1 MIEPEAHA
9 APESVPDA
17 GAGHPPAPEAEPPEV
32 GNLFVANYPPF
43 SAWSGAEL
51 PRVRA
56 ALAAPPRP
64 GADFGLYLH
73 LPFCRKRCKFCYF
86 RVFTEMDSARINRY
100 LAALGREIELY
111 GELPATAGRP
121 LRFVYFGGGTP
132 SLLSVRQ
139 LTGLVERMRQ
149 VMPWD
154 GVEEVTF
161 ECEPGTLTRSKLAAV
176 REIGVTRLSLGV
188 ENFDDEILRANGR
201 AHLSAE
207 IYRVMPWISELAF
220 DQLNIDLI
228 AGMVGESWPTWR
240 ESVRR
245 TIELAP
251 DSVTIYQL
259 ELPYNTEF
267 SHSVLGGSL
276 GQPLSDWQTRR
287 DWQRYAFERLGEAG
301 YEPSSAYTLV
311 RRGKPCHFVYRDA
324 VWHGCDMLGTGI
336 SSFSHVNGCHFQN
349 TATWG
354 EYLEEMEAG
363 RLPLARGFVPSR
375 RELLTREVAL
385 QLKLGRLDATYFQ
398 QKFGVDVRV
407 EFAAAWERLRQR
419 GMLAPRSDRIEVS
432 DDGLLRVDQLLPEL
446 YDERYRNARYS

>member
-1 MIEPEAHA
+1 MIEPGS
-9 APESVPDA
+9 PQVPDL
-17 GAGHPPAPEAEPPEV
+17 GSPPPDPPEV

-43 SAWSGAEL
+43 SFWSGEEL

-64 GADFGLYLH
+64 DTDFGLYLH

-86 RVFTEMDSARINRY
+86 RVFTEMDSAHINRY
-100 LAALGREIELY
+100 LAALGQEIEAY
-111 GELPATAGRP
+111 SGMPATAGRR

-139 LTGLVERMRQ
+139 LTGLVERVRRA
-149 VMPWD
+149 MPWD

-176 REIGVTRLSLGV
+176 RAFGVTRLSLGV

-207 IYRVMPWISELAF
+207 IYRVLPWIGELGF
-220 DQLNIDLI
+220 EQLNIDLI
-228 AGMVGESWPTWR
+228 AGLIGESWPTWR
-240 ESVRR
+240 ESVRK
-245 TIELAP
+245 TLELAP

-267 SHSVLGGSL
+267 SKDVLGGSL
-276 GQPLSDWQTRR
+276 GQPLADWQTRR
-287 DWQRYAFERLGEAG
+287 AWQQYAFEQLAEAG
-301 YEPSSAYTLV
+301 YELSSAYTLV
-311 RRGKPCHFVYRDA
+311 RRDKPCRFVYRDA

-354 EYLEEMEAG
+354 QYLADMESG
-363 RLPLARGFVPSR
+363 RLPLERGFVPSR

-385 QLKLGRLDATYFQ
+385 QLKLGRLDLAYFQ
-398 QKFGVDVRV
+398 EKFGVDVRV
-407 EFAAAWERLRQR
+407 EYAAAWQRLRRR
-419 GMLAPRSDRIEVS
+419 GMLAPEPDRIEVTGP
-432 DDGLLRVDQLLPEL
+432 GLLRVDQLLPEL
-446 YDERYRNARYS
+446 YDERYRNARYT

>member
-1 MIEPEAHA
+1 MIEPGSQQALD
-9 APESVPDA
+9 PNPPPPD
-17 GAGHPPAPEAEPPEV
+17 PPDV

-43 SAWSGAEL
+43 SFWSGEEL

-64 GADFGLYLH
+64 GTDFGLYLH

-86 RVFTEMDSARINRY
+86 RVFTEMDSAHINRY
-100 LAALGREIELY
+100 LAALAREIETY
-111 GELPATAGRP
+111 AEMPATGGRR

-139 LTGLVERMRQ
+139 LSTLVERMRRA
-149 VMPWD
+149 MPWD

-176 REIGVTRLSLGV
+176 RDFGVTRLSLGV

-201 AHLSAE
+201 AHLSTE
-207 IYRVMPWISELAF
+207 IYRVLPWIAELGF
-220 DQLNIDLI
+220 EQLNIDLI
-228 AGMVGESWPTWR
+228 AGLVGESWSTWR
-240 ESVRR
+240 ESVRK

-251 DSVTIYQL
+251 ESVTIYQL

-267 SHSVLGGSL
+267 SKSVLGGSL
-276 GQPLSDWQTRR
+276 AEPIAGWQTRR
-287 DWQRYAFERLGEAG
+287 DWQHYAFEQLAAAG
-301 YEPSSAYTLV
+301 YELSSAYTLV
-311 RRGKPCHFVYRDA
+311 RRDKPCHFVYRDA

-336 SSFSHVNGCHFQN
+336 SSFSHVSGCHFQN

-354 EYLEEMEAG
+354 QYLEEMEAG
-363 RLPLARGFVPSR
+363 RLPLERGFVPSG

-385 QLKLGRLDATYFQ
+385 QLKLGRLDVGYFQ
-398 QKFGVDVRV
+398 QKFGVDVRS
-407 EFAAAWERLRQR
+407 EFAGAWERLRRR
-419 GMLAPRSDRIEVS
+419 GMLEPWPDRIEVTGP
-432 DDGLLRVDQLLPEL
+432 GLLRVDQLLPEL
-446 YDERYRNARYS
+446 YDERYRNARYT

>member
-1 MIEPEAHA
+1 MMEPQAEPA
-9 APESVPDA
+9 SVSGA
-17 GAGHPPAPEAEPPEV
+17 GAAFPLAAEAEPPEV

-43 SAWSGAEL
+43 SAWSAAEL
-51 PRVRA
+51 PQVRA

-86 RVFTEMDSARINRY
+86 RVFTEMDSARIQRY

-111 GELPATAGRP
+111 GELPAIAGRP

-139 LTGLVERMRQ
+139 LNGLVEGMRR
-149 VMPWD
+149 VLPWD

-161 ECEPGTLTRSKLAAV
+161 ECEPGTLTRSKLEAV
-176 REIGVTRLSLGV
+176 RAFGVTRLSLGV
-188 ENFDDEILRANGR
+188 ENFDDEILQANGR

-207 IYRVMPWISELAF
+207 IYRVMPWIRELAF

-228 AGMVGESWPTWR
+228 AGLLGESWDTWR

-245 TIELAP
+245 TLDLAP

-259 ELPYNTEF
+259 ELPYNTDF
-267 SHSVLGGSL
+267 SKSVLGGSL
-276 GQPLSDWQTRR
+276 ARPLADWQTRR
-287 DWQRYAFERLGEAG
+287 AWQEYAFDELGAAG
-301 YEPSSAYTLV
+301 YELSSAYTLV
-311 RRGKPCHFVYRDA
+311 RRDKRCRFVYRDA

-354 EYLEEMEAG
+354 RYLADMESG
-363 RLPLARGFVPSR
+363 RLPLERGFVPSR

-385 QLKLGRLDATYFQ
+385 QLKLGRLDAAYFQ
-398 QKFGVDVRV
+398 AKFGVDVRV
-407 EFAAAWERLRQR
+407 EFAAAWERLRRR
-419 GMLAPRSDRIEVS
+419 GMLEPRTDRIEVTA
-432 DDGLLRVDQLLPEL
+432 DFTPDPGLMVAKL
-446 YDERYRNARYS
+446 YDERYRHARYT

>member
-1 MIEPEAHA
+1 MMIEPGSRV
-9 APESVPDA
+9 APQLDP
-17 GAGHPPAPEAEPPEV
+17 PPADPPEV

-43 SAWSGAEL
+43 SFWSGEEL

-64 GADFGLYLH
+64 GTDFGLYLH

-86 RVFTEMDSARINRY
+86 RVFTEMDSAHINRY
-100 LAALGREIELY
+100 LAALGQEIDFY
-111 GELPATAGRP
+111 AAMPATAGRP

-139 LTGLVERMRQ
+139 LSGLVERMRRA
-149 VMPWD
+149 MPWE

-176 REIGVTRLSLGV
+176 RGFGVTRLSLGV

-207 IYRVMPWISELAF
+207 IYRVMPWIRELAF

-228 AGMVGESWPTWR
+228 AGMVGESWAAWR
-240 ESVRR
+240 ESVDK
-245 TIELAP
+245 TLALEP

-259 ELPYNTEF
+259 ELPYNTEL
-267 SHSVLGGSL
+267 SKSLLGGSL
-276 GQPLSDWQTRR
+276 GQPLAGWQTRR
-287 DWQRYAFERLGEAG
+287 DWQQYAFERLAAAG
-301 YEPSSAYTLV
+301 YELSSAYTLV
-311 RRGKPCHFVYRDA
+311 RRGKPCRFVYRDA
-324 VWHGCDMLGTGI
+324 VWRGCDMLGTGI

-354 EYLEEMEAG
+354 QYLEDVEAG
-363 RLPLARGFVPSR
+363 HLPLERGFVPSG
-375 RELLTREVAL
+375 RELLTREVLL
-385 QLKLGRLDATYFQ
+385 QLKLGRLDVEYFQ
-398 QKFGVDVRV
+398 DKFGLDVRA
-407 EFAAAWERLRQR
+407 EFAPAWERLRRR
-419 GMLAPRSDRIEVS
+419 GMLEPEVDRIAVTGP
-432 DDGLLRVDQLLPEL
+432 GLLRVDQLLSEL
-446 YDERYRNARYS
+446 YDERYRNARYT

>member
-1 MIEPEAHA
+1 MIEPEAE
-9 APESVPDA
+9 PESASGA
-17 GAGHPPAPEAEPPEV
+17 GAGYHPAPEVEPPEV

-43 SAWSGAEL
+43 SAWSAAEL

-139 LTGLVERMRQ
+139 LNGLVSRMRQ
-149 VMPWD
+149 VLPWD

-161 ECEPGTLTRSKLAAV
+161 ECEPGTLTRSKLEAV
-176 REIGVTRLSLGV
+176 RAFGVTRLSLGV
-188 ENFDDEILRANGR
+188 ENFDDEILQVNGR

-207 IYRVMPWISELAF
+207 IYRVMPWIRELAF

-228 AGMVGESWPTWR
+228 AGLLGESWETWR
-240 ESVRR
+240 ESVRK
-245 TIELAP
+245 TLDLAP

-259 ELPYNTEF
+259 ELPYNTDF
-267 SHSVLGGSL
+267 SKSVLGGSL
-276 GQPLSDWQTRR
+276 AQPLADWQTRR
-287 DWQRYAFERLGEAG
+287 AWQEYAFDQLSAEG
-301 YEPSSAYTLV
+301 YELSSAYTLV
-311 RRGKPCHFVYRDA
+311 RRDKSCNFVYRDA

-336 SSFSHVNGCHFQN
+336 SSFSHVSGCHFQN
-349 TATWG
+349 TSTWE
-354 EYLEEMEAG
+354 EYLAAVEAG
-363 RLPLARGFVPSR
+363 ELPLDRGLAPSR

-385 QLKLGRLDATYFQ
+385 QLKLGRLDGSYFQ
-398 QKFGVDVRV
+398 DKFGVDVLA
-407 EFAAAWERLRQR
+407 EFAPAWERLRRR
-419 GMLAPRSDRIEVS
+419 GMLQPLPERIELTRR
-432 DDGLLRVDQLLPEL
+432 GLLRVDQLLPEL
-446 YDERYRNARYS
+446 YDERYRHARYT